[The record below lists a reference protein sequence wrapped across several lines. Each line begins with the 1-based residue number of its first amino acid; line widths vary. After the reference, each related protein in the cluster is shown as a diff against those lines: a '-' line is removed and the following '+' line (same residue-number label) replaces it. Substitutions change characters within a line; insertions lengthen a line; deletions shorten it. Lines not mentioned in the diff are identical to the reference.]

1 MLDSDRVALKLVS
14 IFGYDL
20 VYPVT
25 SYFRNLF
32 WYSSLVNVTV
42 VVNLNYS
49 GLYKLFRSTFYEQVA
64 LLLQSEH
71 CSFFESC
78 SIKIMKS

>member
-1 MLDSDRVALKLVS
+1 LLLKLVG
-14 IFGYDL
+14 IFGYEL

-25 SYFRNLF
+25 SYFKNLF

-71 CSFFESC
+71 CSLFLEAAV
-78 SIKIMKS
+78 